1 MSTDSITAPPERS
14 EVEQRTIRKLIF
26 RLVPFLMLLYFIAF
40 LDRVN
45 VGFAKLTMS
54 ADIGLS
60 DAMYGF
66 GAGIFFIGYFI
77 FEVPS
82 NLILDKVGA
91 RRWIARIMLTW
102 GLISGAMAFVTGP
115 TSFYILRFLLGAAEA
130 GFFPGVIFYLSFWF
144 PARYRA
150 QIVALFMA
158 AAPISVALG
167 SPISG
172 ALLQMDGFGG
182 LRGWQW
188 MFLIEA
194 APALILSVVT
204 FFYLTDRP
212 AEAKWLKTDEI
223 KWLENELAK
232 ENVGKK
238 VTHTLGESLKVLLD
252 PRVLLLGVIY
262 FGTSSAMYALNLWSP
277 SMLNDTGLSSWQTGW
292 FNAIPSVLAV
302 VAMYLW
308 SRHSDKT
315 LERKWHVFIACA
327 LAATGLVLAGFAVT
341 LMFVLATLIMVEVGV
356 RACKPPLW
364 TIPSKM
370 FVGASA
376 ATSIAAINSIGNLG
390 GFVGP
395 YTIGYLKTQTDSYL
409 PGLLVVAGFL
419 AFSAALVLL
428 TDKFTKPANDS

>member
-1 MSTDSITAPPERS
+1 MSTDVISEAPEKS
-14 EVEQRTIRKLIF
+14 EIEKRTIWKVAI

-45 VGFAKLTMS
+45 VGFAKLTMN

-66 GAGIFFIGYFI
+66 GAGIFFIGYFL

-115 TSFYILRFLLGAAEA
+115 YSFYTLRFLLGAAEA
-130 GFFPGVIFYLSFWF
+130 GFFPGVIFYLSCWF

-150 QIVALFMA
+150 QIVAMFMA

-172 ALLQMDGFGG
+172 ALLQMDGIGG
-182 LRGWQW
+182 LKGWQW
-188 MFLIEA
+188 LFLIEA
-194 APALILSVVT
+194 APAVILSFVT

-212 AEAKWLKTDEI
+212 SEAKWLKSEEI
-223 KWLENELAK
+223 KWLEGELES
-232 ENVGKK
+232 ENQGKARS
-238 VTHTLGESLKVLLD
+238 HTIGQSLKVLLD
-252 PRVLLLGVIY
+252 PRVLILGVIY
-262 FGTSSAMYALNLWSP
+262 FGTSCAMYTLNLWSP
-277 SMLNDTGLSSWQTGW
+277 SMLSETGLSSYATGW
-292 FNAIPSVLAV
+292 INAIPSVVAV
-302 VAMYLW
+302 IVMILW

-315 LERKWHVFIACA
+315 MERRWHVFIACA
-327 LAATGLVLAGFAVT
+327 FAAVGLAMAGFATTV
-341 LMFVLATLIMVEVGV
+341 LFVLATLIMVEAGV

-395 YTIGYLKTQTDSYL
+395 YTIGVLKDKTDSYL
-409 PGLLVVAGFL
+409 PGLLVVASFL
-419 AFSAALVLL
+419 AISAALVLF
-428 TDKFTKPANDS
+428 TDRFSKHTNDN

>member
-1 MSTDSITAPPERS
+1 M
-14 EVEQRTIRKLIF
+14 
-26 RLVPFLMLLYFIAF
+26 
-40 LDRVN
+40 
-45 VGFAKLTMS
+45 
-54 ADIGLS
+54 
-60 DAMYGF
+60 
-66 GAGIFFIGYFI
+66 
-77 FEVPS
+77 
-82 NLILDKVGA
+82 
-91 RRWIARIMLTW
+91 
-102 GLISGAMAFVTGP
+102 
-115 TSFYILRFLLGAAEA
+115 GAAEA

-172 ALLQMDGFGG
+172 ALLQLDGMGG
-182 LRGWQW
+182 LKGWQW

-212 AEAKWLKTDEI
+212 SEAKWLQADEK
-223 KWLENELAK
+223 KWLEDELHK
-232 ENVGKK
+232 ESIGKK
-238 VTHTLGESLKVLLD
+238 VSHTLIDSLKVLID
-252 PRVLLLGVIY
+252 PRVLLLGIIY

-277 SMLNDTGLSSWQTGW
+277 SMLSDTGLSSFQTGW
-292 FNAIPSVLAV
+292 FNAIPSIVAV
-302 VAMYLW
+302 IAMYLW

-315 LERKWHVFIACA
+315 MERKWHVFIACA
-327 LAATGLVLAGFAVT
+327 IAAAGLVLAGFAVT
-341 LMFVLATLIMVEVGV
+341 LMFVLATLIMVEAGV

-376 ATSIAAINSIGNLG
+376 AASIAAINSIGNLG

-395 YTIGYLKTQTDSYL
+395 YTIGLLKTKTDSYL

-428 TDKFTKPANDS
+428 TDKFTKSANDP